1 MKNLFKDIPE
11 SVLLKELLAL
21 PSPLSE
27 LELLQALDEISRKN
41 KPNLNFFGGGVYPHF
56 IPSAVKQLISRG
68 EFYTAYTPYQAEAS
82 QGTLQAIFE
91 YQTMICRLT
100 GMEVTNASMY
110 DGATAMTEG
119 AFMACRI
126 TKKKEIVVSKAV
138 NPMYREVLKTYA
150 KGADLLIREIEFDLK
165 TGQTPVPDLGENS
178 ACYIIQQPNFFGC
191 LEEVSKLS
199 DKVHSNGSI
208 FITVADPI
216 SLGILKAPGDYGADI
231 VAGEGQSLGL
241 PQNFGGPLLGILAT
255 KEKYLRQ
262 IPGRLVSKT
271 VDLGGKPGY
280 TLTLQAREQH
290 IRRERAASN
299 ICSNEALCALA
310 ACIYLLL
317 LGKKGLKQVAELC
330 LQKSN
335 YLKKSL
341 GSIFTAPT
349 FKEFVAD
356 VKNGGIELGQF
367 YPQLKGKRLLA
378 VTEAYSKKALDEFIA
393 KSHE

>member
-1 MKNLFKDIPE
+1 MKNFFKDIPD
-11 SVLLKELLAL
+11 VALLKDPL
-21 PSPLSE
+21 PLPKPLSDMALLCE
-27 LELLQALDEISRKN
+27 LEEISKKN
-41 KPNLNFFGGGVYPHF
+41 NPVLNFLGGGIYPHF

-91 YQTMICRLT
+91 YQSKICSLY
-100 GMEVTNASMY
+100 GMEVANASMY

-126 TKKKEIVVSKAV
+126 TKRREIVISKAV
-138 NPMYREVLKTYA
+138 NPRYREVLKTYSR
-150 KGADLLIREIEFDLK
+150 GADLQVREIDFDLK
-165 TGQTPVPDLGENS
+165 TGQAIPPGLNENS
-178 ACYIIQQPNFFGC
+178 SCYIIQQPNFFGC
-191 LEEVSKLS
+191 IEEVKDLA
-199 DKVHSNGSI
+199 DKIHSNGSI

-262 IPGRLVSKT
+262 IHGRLVSQT
-271 VDLGGKPGY
+271 VDLEVKTGY
-280 TLTLQAREQH
+280 LLTLQAREQH
-290 IRRERAASN
+290 IRRDKAASN

-310 ACIYLLL
+310 ACIYLSL
-317 LGKKGLKQVAELC
+317 LGGEGIRQIALLC
-330 LQKSN
+330 LQKST
-335 YLKKSL
+335 YLKKKL
-341 GSIFTAPT
+341 GSVFTAPT

-356 VKNGGIELGQF
+356 VKSGGIELGQF
-367 YPQLKGKRLLA
+367 YPQLKGKRLLC
-378 VTEAYSKKALDEFIA
+378 VTELYFKKLLDEFAA
-393 KSHE
+393 KQ

>member
-1 MKNLFKDIPE
+1 
-11 SVLLKELLAL
+11 
-21 PSPLSE
+21 
-27 LELLQALDEISRKN
+27 
-41 KPNLNFFGGGVYPHF
+41 
-56 IPSAVKQLISRG
+56 
-68 EFYTAYTPYQAEAS
+68 
-82 QGTLQAIFE
+82 
-91 YQTMICRLT
+91 
-100 GMEVTNASMY
+100 MEVTNASMY